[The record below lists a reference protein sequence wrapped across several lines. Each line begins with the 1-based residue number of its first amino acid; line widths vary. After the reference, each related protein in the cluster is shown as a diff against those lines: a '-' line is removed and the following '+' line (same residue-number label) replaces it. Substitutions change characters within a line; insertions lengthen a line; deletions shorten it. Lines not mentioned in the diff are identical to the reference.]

1 MTENIKTDQESTA
14 ETNKQKKGKLRREKG
29 IKHIQSN
36 AKRERESEK
45 HMDFF
50 LKGEHK
56 DDKKANKHKKDFTR
70 IMKMNKHDVCI
81 CIIG

>member
-1 MTENIKTDQESTA
+1 MQ
-14 ETNKQKKGKLRREKG
+14 
-29 IKHIQSN
+29 
-36 AKRERESEK
+36 RESERARNIWI
-45 HMDFF
+45 FF

-81 CIIG
+81 CVIG